1 MPEARQLIGEILE
14 MMGCVSADDINM
26 ALEAQQATGK
36 KIGEILVEQG
46 TVSDIDVTRA
56 LAEQFEIEMVDIE
69 GMDIAREV
77 VEMVPGEL
85 AQEHN
90 IVPIDMNDGVLTVAM
105 SDPLDLFTL
114 DNLRFVINCPVECV
128 LATAD
133 AIKRALAKYYGL
145 SDDQVTDMLQQFTE
159 QDIDVVPTGA
169 EVAEQETGD
178 DDAPVIRLVTMVIME
193 AVRSRASDIHI
204 EPLASR
210 LRIRYRIDGVCYEV
224 ESPPQRLTGAVI
236 SRIKIMSGMDMA
248 EKRRPQDGRI
258 PLTLLGRKLDLRV
271 SSLPATHG
279 ESMVLRILDK
289 QSLLLGLSDLGFHPD
304 DYKVFRQ
311 LIRKPNGIILV
322 TGPTGSGKTTTLYAA
337 LNELN
342 RPDTKIITAEDPVE
356 YHLNGI
362 NQCQVNRLTG
372 MTFQRIIRAMLR
384 QAPEV
389 VLVGEIRDHETAE
402 IAIQAA
408 LTGHLVFSTLHTNDA
423 PSALT
428 RLIDLGVAPFLVA
441 SSIQAIMAQ
450 RLVRV
455 ICEECK
461 EPFEPD
467 MKTMAAGGLT
477 EQQITGR
484 TFYRG
489 KGCETCR
496 NVGFKGRKGIYE
508 IMAMNSIIRERVFNR
523 SSTDELRKQAVA
535 DGMHT
540 LLMDGMRK
548 VLEGI
553 TTVDEV
559 LAEAKASD

>member
-1 MPEARQLIGEILE
+1 MPEARQMLGEILE
-14 MMGCVSADDINM
+14 MMGCVTQEDIRN

-46 TVSDIDVTRA
+46 IVSDIDVTRA

-69 GMDIAREV
+69 GMDVPRDVI
-77 VEMVPGEL
+77 EMVPKDL

-90 IVPIDMNDGVLTVAM
+90 IIPIEMNDGVLTVAM

-133 AIKRALAKYYGL
+133 AIKKALTQYYGMT
-145 SDDQVTDMLQQFTE
+145 DDHVNEMLQQFTE
-159 QDIDVVPTGA
+159 DIDVVPTGA
-169 EVAEQETGD
+169 EAQEEEVQG
-178 DDAPVIRLVTMVIME
+178 DDAPVIRLVTMIIME
-193 AVRSRASDIHI
+193 AVRARASDIHV
-204 EPLASR
+204 EPLSNR

-224 ESPPQRLTGAVI
+224 ESPPQRLTGSII
-236 SRIKIMSGMDMA
+236 SRIKIMAGMDMS

-279 ESMVLRILDK
+279 ESMVMRILDK
-289 QSLLLGLSDLGFHPD
+289 ASLLLGLSDLGFHAD
-304 DYKVFRQ
+304 DYKIFRT

-322 TGPTGSGKTTTLYAA
+322 TGPTGSGKTTTLYSA

-342 RPDTKIITAEDPVE
+342 RPDTKIITAEDPIE
-356 YHLNGI
+356 YNLSGI
-362 NQCQVNRLTG
+362 NQCQVNRTTG

-428 RLIDLGVAPFLVA
+428 RLIDLKVAPFLVA
-441 SSIQAIMAQ
+441 SSIQAVMAQ

-461 EPFEPD
+461 EPFDPEIK
-467 MKTMAAGGLT
+467 MLKAGGLT
-477 EQQITGR
+477 DQQIAGR

-496 NVGFKGRKGIYE
+496 DIGFKGRKGIFE
-508 IMAMNSIIRERVFNR
+508 VMVMNSIIREMTFSG
-523 SSTDELRKQAVA
+523 SSTDDLRKQAVA

-540 LLMDGMRK
+540 LLMDGLRK
-548 VLEGI
+548 VLDGI
-553 TTVDEV
+553 TTIEEV
-559 LAEAKASD
+559 MAEAKSLD

>member
-1 MPEARQLIGEILE
+1 MPEARQMIGEILE
-14 MMGCVSADDINM
+14 MMGCVSQEDIRN

-36 KIGEILVEQG
+36 KIGEILVEQSV
-46 TVSDIDVTRA
+46 VSDIDVTRA

-77 VEMVPGEL
+77 IEMVDRDK
-85 AQEHN
+85 AQELN
-90 IVPIDMNDGVLTVAM
+90 IIPIDMNDGVLTVAM

-114 DNLRFVINCPVECV
+114 DNLRFTINCPVECV

-133 AIKRALAKYYGL
+133 AIKRALTKYYGL
-145 SDDQVTDMLQQFTE
+145 SEDQVGEMLQQFTE
-159 QDIDVVPTGA
+159 EIDVVPTGQELADQEA
-169 EVAEQETGD
+169 EG
-178 DDAPVIRLVTMVIME
+178 DDAPVIRLVTMIILE
-193 AVRSRASDIHI
+193 AVKARASDIHV
-204 EPLASR
+204 EPLSSR

-224 ESPPQRLTGAVI
+224 ESPPLRLTSAII

-258 PLTLLGRKLDLRV
+258 PLTLLGRKLDMRV

-289 QSLLLGLSDLGFHPD
+289 ASLTLGLSDLGFHPD
-304 DYKVFRQ
+304 DYKVFRSM
-311 LIRKPNGIILV
+311 IRKPNGIILV
-322 TGPTGSGKTTTLYAA
+322 TGPTGSGKTTTLYSA

-389 VLVGEIRDHETAE
+389 ILVGEIRDHETAE

-423 PSALT
+423 PGALT

-441 SSIQAIMAQ
+441 SSIQAVMGQ
-450 RLVRV
+450 RLVRI

-467 MKTMAAGGLT
+467 LKALKSTGLT
-477 EQQITGR
+477 DQQIAGR
-484 TFYRG
+484 TFYQG
-489 KGCETCR
+489 KGCDACR
-496 NVGFKGRKGIYE
+496 NVGFKGRKGIFE
-508 IMAMNSIIRERVFNR
+508 VMAMNSVIREMTFTRA
-523 SSTDELRKQAVA
+523 STDRLRKQAVA

-553 TTVDEV
+553 TTADEV
-559 LAEAKASD
+559 LAEAKSLD